1 MHTVMLSYPHVGPDV
16 LLRLIPVLLHA
27 EVVDEGRAAPVE
39 EEVEQVHEKVLD
51 DQAHNHAY
59 CLHHIVDQVELH
71 GDHVPPLPSL
81 FCSITQANHL
91 VVLFVD
97 EPRDSF
103 IV

>member
-1 MHTVMLSYPHVGPDV
+1 M
-16 LLRLIPVLLHA
+16 PVVFHA

-71 GDHVPPLPSL
+71 GDHVPMLPPLL
-81 FCSITQANHL
+81 GGIAQAHHL
-91 VVLFVD
+91 VVLLVYEPD
-97 EPRDSF
+97 EQHMYN
-103 IV
+103 V